1 MDNIK
6 VSIASDTN
14 GTYEWFGY
22 NYKNVYFL
30 FKKYKNQTYW
40 SLFVDLKMCEV
51 AKEDFN
57 KLYQE
62 FINKKELKNFKTL
75 WKNKKYFDKN

>member
-1 MDNIK
+1 
-6 VSIASDTN
+6 
-14 GTYEWFGY
+14 
-22 NYKNVYFL
+22 
-30 FKKYKNQTYW
+30 
-40 SLFVDLKMCEV
+40 MCEV

-62 FINKKELKNFKTL
+62 FINKKELKNLKTL